1 MAQAAAPD
9 LLPRLVTPRLL
20 AASQDTPVLLLNGPR
35 QSGKTTLVRDLLG
48 SDYRYLTLD
57 DATTLVAATGDP
69 TGFVRELDRA
79 IIDEI
84 QRAPALLLAIKQAVD
99 RDRRPGRFVLTG
111 SANILA
117 LPTVA
122 DSLAGRMEVI
132 DLLPLA
138 QAEILG
144 QAASSFLDQA
154 FAGQVVWPGPLQT
167 GAALVQAV
175 LAGGYPEMRR
185 RATPA
190 RAQAW
195 ARAYLE
201 AIVQRDVR
209 DIASIDKLDQLP
221 RLLQALAQHSGQL
234 LNLSQL
240 GGQLGLDSKTVG
252 RYTAVFEQLFLL
264 QRLAPWSHHALQRLV
279 KTPKLHFNDAGLLA
293 AMSGLTA
300 PLLAADRARF
310 GPLLETF
317 VFGELRKLMSWQEQ
331 PLRLSHYR
339 DKDQDE
345 VDFVLE
351 NMRGEVVGIE
361 VKAAA
366 TVTGSDFKGMR
377 KLAAALGPAFQLGIV
392 LYDGEQAVPFG
403 ERLVAAPLSCLW
415 SEAGDSG
422 ASGPAAQ

>member
-1 MAQAAAPD
+1 MALDAAPD

-79 IIDEI
+79 IVDEV
-84 QRAPALLLAIKQAVD
+84 QRVPALLLAIKQVVD

-144 QAASSFLDQA
+144 RAASGFLDHA
-154 FAGQVVWPGPLQT
+154 FAGQVVHPGPLQT
-167 GAALVQAV
+167 GAALMQAV

-185 RATPA
+185 RATPV

-264 QRLAPWSHHALQRLV
+264 QRLPPWSHHALQRLV

-293 AMSGLTA
+293 AVSGLTA
-300 PLLAADRARF
+300 PMLAADRARF

-331 PLRLSHYR
+331 PLRMSHYR

-351 NMRGEVVGIE
+351 NTQGQVVGIE

-377 KLAAALGPAFQLGIV
+377 KLAAALGKSFQLGIV
-392 LYDGEQAVPFG
+392 LYDGEQPVPFG
-403 ERLVAAPLSCLW
+403 DRLVAAPLSCLW
-415 SEAGDSG
+415 SGV
-422 ASGPAAQ
+422 

>member
-1 MAQAAAPD
+1 MALDAGPD

-20 AASQDTPVLLLNGPR
+20 AACQDTPVLLLNGPR

-48 SDYRYLTLD
+48 GDFQYLTLD
-57 DATTLVAATGDP
+57 DATTLRAATGDP

-79 IIDEI
+79 IVDEI

-99 RDRRPGRFVLTG
+99 GDRRPGRFVLTG
-111 SANILA
+111 SANILT

-144 QAASSFLDQA
+144 QSSSDFLAQA
-154 FAGQVVWPGPLQT
+154 FAGQVARPGPLQT

-190 RAQAW
+190 RGQAW

-240 GGQLGLDSKTVG
+240 GGQLGLDTKTVG
-252 RYTAVFEQLFLL
+252 KYTAVFEQLFLL
-264 QRLAPWSHHALQRLV
+264 HRLAPWSHHALQRLV

-293 AMSGLTA
+293 AMTGLTA
-300 PLLAADRARF
+300 PMIAADRARF
-310 GPLLETF
+310 GPLLESF

-351 NMRGEVVGIE
+351 DVHGQVVGIE

-366 TVTGSDFKGMR
+366 TVTGRDFKGLR
-377 KLAAALGPAFQLGIV
+377 KLAAALGPSFQLGIV

-415 SEAGDSG
+415 STGDAGPSPG
-422 ASGPAAQ
+422 RSAH